1 MKILQ
6 NDELHSEIISFI
18 QENVIKSH
26 IVTLY
31 QGSEITIIENE
42 IRYFNYLHLC

>member
-1 MKILQ
+1 MTILQ

-26 IVTLY
+26 IVILY
-31 QGSEITIIENE
+31 KRSEIAIIENE
-42 IRYFNYLHLC
+42 IRN

>member
-26 IVTLY
+26 IVILY
-31 QGSEITIIENE
+31 KGSEITIIENE
-42 IRYFNYLHLC
+42 SRYFNYLHLC